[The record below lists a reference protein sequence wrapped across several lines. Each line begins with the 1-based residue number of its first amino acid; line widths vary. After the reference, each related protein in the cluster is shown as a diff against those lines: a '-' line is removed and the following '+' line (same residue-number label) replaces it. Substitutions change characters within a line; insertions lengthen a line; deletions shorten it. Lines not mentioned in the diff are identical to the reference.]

1 MQYSVTKMTRRQI
14 IKLIRHG
21 KLNPNPL
28 GQRPTIPS
36 RTKPI
41 AIINAMIDGYFT
53 GAMVFRDIREDE
65 EAQKMYPGYEYL
77 VIDAGNRCRAL
88 VSFDGNKIASK
99 YGTISEID
107 ADAFLDVEET
117 VISYNCTAA
126 EATQI
131 FRTINTVTEV
141 NEMEMIMANEDSQVA
156 TFIRKQTQ
164 AYQEYKNVPHPL
176 FDWKIK
182 RNTEDLRVPLNF
194 SRNAINPRREWDE
207 LVAVL
212 LVKCLNG
219 QKNVDAGYPVISN
232 LVEEDEVLSK
242 TVMANVRT
250 ALDAATK
257 SLKFARNNRYS
268 KVTFGAFQLVYFE
281 LMGQGARIINFDEF
295 SRLLWK
301 ANAIIDKKSK
311 ELDIPISSDKKAFGD
326 GSKQSKLA
334 KEYIEIMGDLTGVVN
349 FSPRSASLKEK
360 HEDLALKGFMSADG
374 EVLEYSDAEWSHIV
388 PHAEGGTEATME
400 RKDINHLNLTME
412 EQMLI
417 LQRRSAA

>member
-21 KLNPNPL
+21 KLNPNPI
-28 GQRPTIPS
+28 GQRPPVPS
-36 RTKPI
+36 RTKST
-41 AIINAMIDGYFT
+41 AIINAMIEGYFT

-65 EAQKMYPGYEYL
+65 EAKKIYPNYDYL
-77 VIDAGNRCRAL
+77 VIDAGHRCRAL
-88 VSFDGNKIASK
+88 VSFDNNKIVSK

-107 ADAFLDVEET
+107 AEVFLDTEET
-117 VISYNCTAA
+117 VISYKCTAV

-164 AYQEYKNVPHPL
+164 SYQEYKNTHHSI

-182 RNTEDLRVPLNF
+182 RNTEDLRVPVNF
-194 SRNAINPRREWDE
+194 SDTGLNPRRAWDE
-207 LVAVL
+207 YVAVL

-219 QKNVDAGYPVISN
+219 QKNVNAGYPVISE
-232 LVEEDEVLSK
+232 LVENDEVLSK
-242 TVMANVRT
+242 TVMVNVRT
-250 ALDAATK
+250 ALDAAKKT
-257 SLKFARNNRYS
+257 LKFARNNRYS

-295 SRLLWK
+295 SRLLWA
-301 ANAIIDKKSK
+301 ANARIDRKYRD
-311 ELDIPISSDKKAFGD
+311 LDIPISSVKKAFGD
-326 GSKQSKLA
+326 GAKQSELA
-334 KEYIEIMGDLTGVVN
+334 KEYIQTMGDLTGVVN
-349 FSPRSASLKEK
+349 FSARSASMKEK
-360 HEDLALKGFMSADG
+360 HEELALKGFMSADG
-374 EVLEYSDAEWSHIV
+374 EVLEYSDAEWSHTV

-400 RKDINHLNLTME
+400 RKSINHLNLTME

-417 LQRRSAA
+417 LQRRGAA